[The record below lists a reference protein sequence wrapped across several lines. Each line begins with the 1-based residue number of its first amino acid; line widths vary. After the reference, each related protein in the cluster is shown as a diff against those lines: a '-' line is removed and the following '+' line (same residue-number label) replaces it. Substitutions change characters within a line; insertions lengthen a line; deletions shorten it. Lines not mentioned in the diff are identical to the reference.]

1 METSGQFMS
10 PIRQA
15 EILPFET
22 AERPIVGYSRDY
34 PSGLST
40 GFHAHPR
47 AQLVYAISGVMRV
60 ETRTSNYIVAPTTA
74 LLLPADLEHAVR
86 MDGPVAMRELFL
98 REEATDRLGTRSRVI
113 VVSPLLRELIVAVCA
128 EPVDWKPDGR
138 GYHLAELVIS
148 EIELSTTMP
157 LGLPLP
163 KDSRLRRVVSA
174 LRNRPHDNR

>member
-60 ETRTSNYIVAPTTA
+60 ETRTSNYIVPPTTA
-74 LLLPADLEHAVR
+74 LLLPADVEHAVR

-98 REEATDRLGTRSRVI
+98 REETTDRLGTQSRVI
-113 VVSPLLRELIVAVCA
+113 VGPPPLRELVVAVCA
-128 EPVDWKPDGR
+128 EPIDWMPGDR
-138 GYHLAELVIS
+138 GHHLAELIIS
-148 EIELSTTMP
+148 EIERSTNMP
-157 LGLPLP
+157 LEL
-163 KDSRLRRVVSA
+163 
-174 LRNRPHDNR
+174 